1 MDPMNVPTDVTK
13 LVYTCPLSISKAVSQ
28 EQVAVLL
35 AHYWPAI
42 EKHVRAQVLDEAAE
56 VAEQVGRRVQRDAP
70 LERRGEGAWES
81 SATLRRMADE
91 ARAAR

>member
-1 MDPMNVPTDVTK
+1 MDPMDVPTEVTK
-13 LVYTCPLSISKAVSQ
+13 LVYTCPLSASKAVSQ

-42 EKHVRAQVLDEAAE
+42 EKHVRAQALDEAADAVSAHQEAQDEHMGGMDRAAE
-56 VAEQVGRRVQRDAP
+56 V
-70 LERRGEGAWES
+70 
-81 SATLRRMADE
+81 LRRMADE